1 MRSKREMVR
10 IVRTRTVGVQIDHT
24 GKTSGRGAYLC
35 PVRGCWEKAL
45 AGKRLEYA
53 LKTEITPAEVEM
65 LEAYAQT
72 LPMSVEA
79 EGEEGE

>member
-1 MRSKREMVR
+1 VRPKREMVR
-10 IVRTRTVGVQIDHT
+10 VVRTPTDGVQIDHT

-45 AGKRLEYA
+45 AEKRLGYA
-53 LKTEITPAEVEM
+53 LKTEITSAEREV

-72 LPMSVEA
+72 LPVSAEA
-79 EGEEGE
+79 DGEDCE

>member
-1 MRSKREMVR
+1 MVR
-10 IVRTRTVGVQIDHT
+10 IVRTPTDGVQIDHR

-45 AGKRLEYA
+45 AERRLEYA
-53 LKTEITPAEVEM
+53 LRTEITPAEREV
-65 LEAYAQT
+65 LEAYAQA
-72 LPMSVEA
+72 LPISVEA